1 MAKSNEAL
9 KEQLAKRAPLK
20 PGKDPAATVRQ
31 MLMRMGP
38 EIQKALPKHMDADRL
53 ARISLTV
60 IRQTPKLLECTPV
73 SLMAAIMQ
81 AAQLGLEPGLLG
93 HCYIIPYKKEA
104 TFQIG
109 YKGMID
115 LCRRSGDFQS
125 IYAHEVHEND
135 YFEYCYGLHKDLK
148 HKPAMDERGNVIG
161 YYACYHLKDGG
172 YDFMFMSK
180 SDVEVHRARYSPAW
194 NKGFSPWAT
203 EFDEMAKK
211 TVIKKLLKYAPVSI
225 EIQKQ
230 IAQDETAKEELAP
243 DMSEVPNVIDVEYST
258 ADDDEQANDVPE
270 EQAEPE
276 PAHPKPAPL
285 QTEAPPANNKKSKN
299 NNHGTLS
306 GMSTMSQQKKIHV
319 EADRK
324 GYNTSALV
332 VEKFGAVSGST
343 KDLTKQQ
350 ASDLISWLIEAP
362 PAQADGQQKLGGLE
376 REPGDDDW
384 PPIPEEEP
392 SF

>member
-31 MLMRMGP
+31 MLLRMGP

-243 DMSEVPNVIDVEYST
+243 DMSEVPNVIDVKYST

-276 PAHPKPAPL
+276 PAHPKPEP
-285 QTEAPPANNKKSKN
+285 QTQPEASAN
-299 NNHGTLS
+299 GI
-306 GMSTMSQQKKIHV
+306 STQAQQKKIHIEASKRGYDIPSLLKVKYNV
-319 EADRK
+319 E
-324 GYNTSALV
+324 
-332 VEKFGAVSGST
+332 SGST

-350 ASDLISWLIEAP
+350 ASELIEWLMKAP
-362 PAQADGQQKLGGLE
+362 GNPEDDLKPEASAKDDFPPLPD
-376 REPGDDDW
+376 EP
-384 PPIPEEEP
+384 PP
-392 SF
+392 F